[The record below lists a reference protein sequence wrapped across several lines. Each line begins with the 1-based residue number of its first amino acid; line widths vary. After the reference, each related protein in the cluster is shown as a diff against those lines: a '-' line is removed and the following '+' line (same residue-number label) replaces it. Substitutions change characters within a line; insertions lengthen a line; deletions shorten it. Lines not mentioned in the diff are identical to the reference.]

1 MPDYIKQI
9 NIGGTAYDIK
19 AAADAS
25 GNIIADTYVKK
36 SGDTMTGSLIF
47 FSAYAWSPSV
57 ALHSTNHDLLFT
69 IHDDGNKGLYA
80 KASTENS
87 YHWMLSMDNTNTGIF
102 TEFHAPSTG
111 YYIRNIGYGTTE
123 PYESQGSDG
132 DIYFT
137 YI

>member
-1 MPDYIKQI
+1 MAYIKQI
-9 NIGGTAYDIK
+9 NVGGTAYDIK

-36 SGDTMTGSLIF
+36 SGDTMTGSLILN
-47 FSAYAWSPSV
+47 STTSQSPAMV
-57 ALHSTNHDLLFT
+57 LRTPDHDLHFV
-69 IHDDGNKGLYA
+69 IYGNGTKGLYA
-80 KASTENS
+80 KASTDTS
-87 YHWMLSMDNTNTGIF
+87 YHWMLGMDNTNVGIF
-102 TEFHAPSTG
+102 TDFHAPSNS
-111 YYIRNIGYGTTE
+111 YYIRNIGYGTTA